1 MAIQGFDKNFYL
13 NAKLAQ
19 LQSNSETAADWAG
32 KDAAFLEARF
42 AAVGLTA
49 EAHYEQYG
57 FQENLAPNAFFNPAE
72 YIRAK
77 ATAMFNDANNAYL
90 TIDAAAQDFVNLWGG
105 NVYNHYLQYGE
116 KEGVNPSN
124 AFDVSG
130 YYEAKLA
137 QLQAAGNTDI
147 TTVAQ
152 LKASFD
158 AAGITALEHFIT
170 YGQGEN
176 ITAPAVPAGEQVSPE
191 EATNPGETFSLTT
204 GIDALQ
210 GTAGNDTF
218 IGDNVGASPTASA
231 ADQLDGGAGQDT
243 LKLFGNAAE
252 PTHTNIETVYLNG
265 NTAGFDVSDN
275 ASVTEL
281 QLDNVATAQTY
292 TVANGQKASLANMA
306 DNEVVDFAGNTVTA
320 LDLTLNGVGTAT
332 GAGVD
337 VDLNSTAQT
346 TLNLTTATKASHV
359 ELVNTGT
366 KLTTVSVAGDQALTL
381 DANSN
386 SVGLAAVNAS
396 AFTGA
401 LNLMLD
407 DAAGTA
413 KNVTVTGGTGN
424 DTANFGAAL
433 TKDDKFDGGEGTDTL
448 EVTQAS
454 VTTVQGLNAT
464 DKATLNTNLANI
476 EVLKVTDALTSDIDA
491 SRFDGIQNYVLA
503 GGLGT
508 TGTKT
513 LSKVSS
519 GVTVGIQDAAVN
531 AANVLAVEITDATL
545 AGNNSD
551 VLNVNLNDAAGA
563 GASDIGVINAVG
575 VDTLNINTA
584 STTAAGAAGTTTSY
598 TLDIA
603 ATSSA
608 LDKVAVTG
616 NIALDLGGV
625 ALANAI
631 GEVDASGMTL
641 ANATSNGLTVAI
653 ATGGTNGVK
662 ITGSSGVDSL
672 TGGDAADIIMGGAGN
687 DTITGGAGNDQ
698 LTGGAG
704 SDTFVFGATAAAN
717 GQDTIL
723 DFKGGAVADGGD
735 VLNFGAFITTAV
747 SANNL
752 TLTTSSSNVS
762 LADNN
767 VFALNTAANITGKD
781 FGGADFA
788 EIFGAGNGQFNT
800 TVGASTQS
808 VVLVKGAD
816 STQVYYAD
824 SSVDG
829 TATDFTAADVALV
842 GTLTVDGTFLA
853 ANFA

>member
-1 MAIQGFDKNFYL
+1 MAIQGFNKSFYL

-49 EAHYEQYG
+49 EQHYEQYG
-57 FQENLAPNAFFNPAE
+57 YQEGLAPNAFFDPAE

-77 ATAMFNDANNAYL
+77 ATAMFNDANNSYL

-116 KEGVNPSN
+116 AEGVNPSN
-124 AFDVSG
+124 DFDVSS
-130 YYEAKLA
+130 YYDAKLA
-137 QLQAAGNTDI
+137 QLQSSGNTEI

-152 LKASFD
+152 LKAAFE
-158 AAGITALEHFIT
+158 AAGLTALEHFVAF
-170 YGQGEN
+170 GQNEGLS
-176 ITAPAVPAGEQVSPE
+176 APAVPAGEQVSPE
-191 EATNPGETFSLTT
+191 TAANPGETFTLTT
-204 GIDALQ
+204 GIDALS

-218 IGDNVGASPTASA
+218 IGDNSGATPTASA

-292 TVANGQKASLANMA
+292 TLANGQKASLANMA
-306 DNEVVDFAGNTVTA
+306 NAEVVDFAGNSVTA
-320 LDLTLNGVGTAT
+320 LDLTLNGVGTAA

-381 DANSN
+381 DADSN
-386 SVGLAAVNAS
+386 AVALTAVDAS
-396 AFTGA
+396 SATGA
-401 LNLMLD
+401 LNLLLD
-407 DAAGTA
+407 DAGTA

-464 DKATLNTNLANI
+464 DKATLNTNLANL

-503 GGLGT
+503 GGLGG

-519 GVTVGIQDAAVN
+519 GVTVGIQDAAAN

-563 GASDIGVINAVG
+563 GASDVGVINAVG

-608 LDKVAVTG
+608 LDKLAVTG

-625 ALANAI
+625 ALANTI

-653 ATGGTNGVK
+653 ATGGTSGVK

-687 DTITGGAGNDQ
+687 DTITGGKGNDQ
-698 LTGGAG
+698 LTGGTG
-704 SDTFVFGATAAAN
+704 SDKFVFADTAANN

-735 VLNFGAFITTAV
+735 VLDFGNALGTTATSSANLALTSGSTNQTIADDNVYQITLNSDIAGKNFG
-747 SANNL
+747 
-752 TLTTSSSNVS
+752 
-762 LADNN
+762 D
-767 VFALNTAANITGKD
+767 
-781 FGGADFA
+781 ADFA
-788 EIFGAGNGQFNT
+788 TLFGAGSGQFST
-800 TVGASTQS
+800 TIADAADAF
-808 VVLVKGAD
+808 VLVKGND
-816 STQVYYAD
+816 TTQIYQIDNGTGTDTTLIA
-824 SSVDG
+824 SEVD
-829 TATDFTAADVALV
+829 LV
-842 GTLTVDGTFLA
+842 GVATVDGGLVA